1 MRSLKQWRQD
11 NHLTQVDAATLLG
24 VSQPYLS
31 LLEQG
36 ARPFTEA
43 LRLRVK
49 ASSRD
54 VSSNPS
60 VEDRFRKQL
69 GELGYPGFAHL
80 RSKFCRPSQESEE
93 PLPNGRGSESGSRSL
108 AQLASGASTKERVK
122 TRSRVRPD
130 ALLLDVLSRADTD
143 ARVAEALPWLVRSCR
158 DQMNYAWL
166 VRQAKLSNLQ
176 NRRGFVLQ
184 VSMTESPELQKAL
197 NELGEARLLQEVT
210 LWWAS
215 MQRRRARW
223 MRTHRSQ
230 MAKQWNILTMLRVQT
245 DKGAEA
251 T

>member
-1 MRSLKQWRQD
+1 M
-11 NHLTQVDAATLLG
+11 
-24 VSQPYLS
+24 
-31 LLEQG
+31 
-36 ARPFTEA
+36 
-43 LRLRVK
+43 
-49 ASSRD
+49 
-54 VSSNPS
+54 
-60 VEDRFRKQL
+60 
-69 GELGYPGFAHL
+69 
-80 RSKFCRPSQESEE
+80 
-93 PLPNGRGSESGSRSL
+93 
-108 AQLASGASTKERVK
+108 
-122 TRSRVRPD
+122 
-130 ALLLDVLSRADTD
+130 
-143 ARVAEALPWLVRSCR
+143 AEALPWLVRSCR

-245 DKGAEA
+245 DEGADA